1 MSPKLLRKLFHNPR
15 TAWRSAVMS
24 AVLAAWAALPL
35 AADPNEPLPELGDS
49 AERLLSPTQEK
60 RIGDQFRRQ
69 LFSDPTYIGDLEVN
83 TYMGRLG
90 SQIARNASLRGMPI
104 SVHLVRNPVLNAFAV
119 PGGHIT
125 FHTGLIL
132 AADDEN
138 ELAAVMAHE
147 IAHVSQR
154 HLPRMV
160 AKMEAGRLPAAAAIL
175 ASIVV
180 GGQTGLAGLTVA
192 NAALLSHQL
201 SFTRSFERE
210 ADAIG
215 IKLLTDSGFDPTA
228 MARFFGKLQGPSGLS
243 DEGPEYLRTHP
254 LSYTRIAEAEN
265 RSSTHSP
272 GDYPGSRAF
281 FLIRAKIRALYTASN
296 PREAIKHF
304 TDQVANTSGDQKD
317 AAVYGL
323 ALALWKHRQ
332 FDQARAT
339 LKPLLDSHPGEV
351 AFQLAQAEIDRTSG
365 RPAPAAARYERLVAA
380 QPQLA
385 YLTHYQA
392 EALIDNGEA
401 ADAKRIVRRQLR
413 RHKEMYTLYR
423 LLAKSNAK
431 LGMMP
436 ESHQAEAEYYAALG
450 EYPEAISAL
459 KLALQ
464 ASDSKEGYLYN
475 SVSARL
481 SELEKIVHKQ
491 LLQQQ

>member
-1 MSPKLLRKLFHNPR
+1 
-15 TAWRSAVMS
+15 
-24 AVLAAWAALPL
+24 
-35 AADPNEPLPELGDS
+35 
-49 AERLLSPTQEK
+49 
-60 RIGDQFRRQ
+60 
-69 LFSDPTYIGDLEVN
+69 
-83 TYMGRLG
+83 
-90 SQIARNASLRGMPI
+90 
-104 SVHLVRNPVLNAFAV
+104 
-119 PGGHIT
+119 
-125 FHTGLIL
+125 
-132 AADDEN
+132 
-138 ELAAVMAHE
+138 
-147 IAHVSQR
+147 
-154 HLPRMV
+154 
-160 AKMEAGRLPAAAAIL
+160 
-175 ASIVV
+175 VV

-192 NAALLSHQL
+192 NAAILSNQL
-201 SFTRSFERE
+201 AFTRDFERE

-215 IKLLTDSGFDPTA
+215 VKLLTDSGFDPTA
-228 MARFFGKLQGPSGLS
+228 MARFFGKLQGPSGLGDDS
-243 DEGPEYLRTHP
+243 TEYPRTHP
-254 LSYTRIAEAEN
+254 RSHTRNPQAEN
-265 RSSTHSP
+265 RSSGLSP
-272 GDYPGSRAF
+272 GDYPDSREF
-281 FLIRAKIRALYTASN
+281 FFIRAKIRALYAASN
-296 PREAIKHF
+296 PRAALRHF
-304 TDQVANTSGDQKD
+304 TEQVADASGDQKD

-339 LKPLLDSHPGEV
+339 LKPLLDSHPDEV
-351 AFQLAQAEIDRTSG
+351 ALQLAQAEIDRTSG
-365 RPAPAAARYERLVAA
+365 RPAPAAARYRQLVAA

-481 SELEKIVHKQ
+481 SELEEIVQKQ
-491 LLQQQ
+491 LLQQ